1 MMQAFSEGK
10 MLRSGTAFLIL
21 LFSVNLSA
29 FAAEGESEEGVISNV
44 RVTWQGR
51 ESIFI
56 EYDLVGLSEASY
68 IVTLSVREASD
79 SLHSYTP
86 INLLGDIGANI
97 RPGENK
103 HISWRLTDD
112 EAAMMYK
119 KDVKFLLRAV
129 APPEET
135 GNTELYIAGGT
146 AAVGLVL
153 AIVLLSSGKSQD
165 TPGSSAFPLP
175 PGRPR

>member
-1 MMQAFSEGK
+1 MQAFSEAK
-10 MLRSGTAFLIL
+10 LLRSCVAFVL
-21 LFSVNLSA
+21 LLVSVNLSA
-29 FAAEGESEEGVISNV
+29 FAAEGEREEGVISNV

-51 ESIFI
+51 ENVFI

-79 SLHSYTP
+79 SLRSYTP

-97 RPGENK
+97 RPGGNK
-103 HISWRLTDD
+103 HISWRLSDD
-112 EAAMMYK
+112 EVTMLYK

-129 APPEET
+129 APPEES
-135 GNTELYIAGGT
+135 GSTELYIAGGT
-146 AAVGLVL
+146 AAAGLVL
-153 AIVLLSSGKSQD
+153 AIILLSSGKSQD
-165 TPGSSAFPLP
+165 TPGSSVFPLP